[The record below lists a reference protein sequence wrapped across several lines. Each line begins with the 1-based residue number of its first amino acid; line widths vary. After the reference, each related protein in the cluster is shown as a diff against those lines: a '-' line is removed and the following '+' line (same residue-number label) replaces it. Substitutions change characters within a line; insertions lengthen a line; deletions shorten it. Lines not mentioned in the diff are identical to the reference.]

1 MELKI
6 NNINEF
12 AKNKNINKIIYK
24 SMCYNKKRKLK
35 FYIYYVMKL
44 EEEKKDLIWRFLNE
58 PLESDEYIYS
68 SLMLNKYRRN

>member
-12 AKNKNINKIIYK
+12 AKNKNINKIIYE